1 MKIPYKHVL
10 GALGVTL
17 AVISLAPAS
26 ALADPPTNAND
37 ALAQLHDASQK
48 EESVGEQ
55 YNAAQ
60 SAYQARLADVQ
71 KANADLATDQ
81 QAEKQAKADEDRYR
95 GDVDRWVSATTE
107 GADLSS
113 MSALLT
119 GQSPSDFLD
128 RAWMLQEV
136 SQFNGDA
143 MAGLDKALSKAS
155 DASKKAQQA
164 QDKSNTAAAQAKQVA
179 DGLQAQKDAATQAEQ
194 AAQAAYNRLTG
205 SQKTALASDKG
216 QPFDTSNVPPGAAGI
231 AVKAALG
238 QVGTPYVYGGN
249 QPGVGLD
256 CSSLVQYAYR
266 QAGISLP
273 RVTTDQVNVGT
284 PVSEADLKPGDLLF
298 FGTASNV
305 HHVAMFIGNG
315 QIVHAPDVGQVVK
328 VVPISGGGS
337 DYYTSRRIVNS

>member
-1 MKIPYKHVL
+1 MKNPYKHVL

-17 AVISLAPAS
+17 AVISLTPAS
-26 ALADPPTNAND
+26 AQADPPTNASD

-48 EESVGEQ
+48 QESLGEQ

-60 SAYQARLADVQ
+60 LTYQARQADAQ
-71 KANADLATDQ
+71 KAQMDLATDQ
-81 QAEKQAKADEDRYR
+81 QAVKQAQADEDRYR

-136 SQFNGDA
+136 SQFNGNA
-143 MAGLDKALSKAS
+143 MDGLSKSLDKANS
-155 DASKKAQQA
+155 ASKQADQA
-164 QDKSNTAAAQAKQVA
+164 QKKATDAAAQAKQVA
-179 DGLQAQKDAATQAEQ
+179 DGLAAQKTAAVAAQT
-194 AAQAAYNRLTG
+194 AAQAAYDRLTG
-205 SQKTALASDKG
+205 TQKSALASDKG
-216 QPFDTSNVPPGAAGI
+216 VPFDTSNVPAGAAGI

-238 QVGTPYVYGGN
+238 QVGTPYQYGGN
-249 QPGVGLD
+249 TPNVGLD

-266 QAGISLP
+266 QAGITLP
-273 RVTTDQVNVGT
+273 RVTTEQVLQGR
-284 PVSEADLKPGDLLF
+284 PVAKADMIPGDLLF
-298 FGTASNV
+298 FGTAGNV
-305 HHVAMFIGNG
+305 HHVAMYIGNG
-315 QIVHAPDVGQVVK
+315 NIVHAPDVGQVVK

-337 DYYTSRRIVNS
+337 DYYTSRRIVG

>member
-1 MKIPYKHVL
+1 MKNPYKHVL

-17 AVISLAPAS
+17 AVISLTPAS
-26 ALADPPTNAND
+26 ALADPPTTASD

-48 EESVGEQ
+48 QESLGEQ
-55 YNAAQ
+55 YTAAQ
-60 SAYQARLADVQ
+60 LTYQARQADAQ
-71 KANADLATDQ
+71 KSEAELATDQ
-81 QAEKQAKADEDRYR
+81 EAVKQAQAEEGRYR

-136 SQFNGDA
+136 SKFNGDA
-143 MAGLDKALSKAS
+143 MDGLTRSLDKANA
-155 DASKKAQQA
+155 ASKQAQTAQQKA
-164 QDKSNTAAAQAKQVA
+164 NDAAAQAKQVA
-179 DGLQAQKDAATQAEQ
+179 DGLQAQKTAAQQAQ
-194 AAQAAYNRLTG
+194 TAAQAAYDKLTG
-205 SQKTALASDKG
+205 AQKTQLKSDKG
-216 QPFDTSNVPPGAAGI
+216 LPFDTSNVPAGAAGV

-249 QPGVGLD
+249 SPGSGLD

-266 QAGISLP
+266 QAGVSLP
-273 RVTTDQVNVGT
+273 RVTTEQVLVGRT
-284 PVSEADLKPGDLLF
+284 VAKADLIPGDLVF
-298 FGTASNV
+298 FGTAGNV
-305 HHVAMFIGNG
+305 HHVAMYIGNG
-315 QIVHAPDVGQVVK
+315 NIVHAPDVGQVVK

-337 DYYTSRRIVNS
+337 DYYTSRRIVG

>member
-1 MKIPYKHVL
+1 VKNPYKHVL

-17 AVISLAPAS
+17 AVISLSPAS
-26 ALADPPTNAND
+26 AQADPPTNAND

-48 EESVGEQ
+48 QESLGEQ

-60 SAYQARLADVQ
+60 LAYQARQGDVQ
-71 KANADLATDQ
+71 KATMELATDQ
-81 QAEKQAKADEDRYR
+81 QAEKQAQADEDRYR
-95 GDVDRWVSATTE
+95 GDVDRWVSATTQ

-136 SQFNGDA
+136 SQFNGNA
-143 MAGLDKALSKAS
+143 MDGLSRSLDKASA
-155 DASKKAQQA
+155 ASKQATQA
-164 QDKSNTAAAQAKQVA
+164 QKKANDAAAQAKQVA
-179 DGLQAQKDAATQAEQ
+179 DGLQAQKDAATQAQQ
-194 AAQAAYNRLTG
+194 AAQTAYNRLSGT
-205 SQKTALASDKG
+205 QKTALKSDKG
-216 QPFDTSNVPPGAAGI
+216 VPFDTSNVPAGAAGV

-249 QPGVGLD
+249 TPGSALD

-266 QAGISLP
+266 QAGVSLP
-273 RVTTDQVNVGT
+273 RVTTAQVLEGR
-284 PVSEADLKPGDLLF
+284 PVAKADMIPGDLLF

-305 HHVAMFIGNG
+305 HHVAMYIGGGN
-315 QIVHAPDVGQVVK
+315 IVHAPDVGQVVK

-337 DYYTSRRIVNS
+337 DYYTSRRIVG

>member
-1 MKIPYKHVL
+1 VKNPYKHVL

-17 AVISLAPAS
+17 AVISLVPGS
-26 ALADPPTNAND
+26 AQADPPTNAND

-60 SAYQARLADVQ
+60 LAYQARLADVQ
-71 KANADLATDQ
+71 KATAELAADQ
-81 QAEKQAKADEDRYR
+81 QAEKQALADEGRYR

-136 SQFNGDA
+136 AKFNGDA
-143 MAGLDKALSKAS
+143 MDGLDKALDKANT
-155 DASKKAQQA
+155 ASKKAQQA
-164 QDKSNTAAAQAKQVA
+164 QKTAGDAAAKAKQVA
-179 DGLQAQKDAATQAEQ
+179 DGLQAQQAAAHQAEA

-205 SQKTALASDKG
+205 AQKTALKADRG
-216 QPFDTSNVPPGAAGI
+216 VPFDTSNVPAGAAGI
-231 AVKAALG
+231 AVRAALS
-238 QVGTPYVYGGN
+238 QVGVPYVYGGTTA
-249 QPGVGLD
+249 GVGLD
-256 CSSLVQYAYR
+256 CSGLVQYAYK

-273 RVTTDQVNVGT
+273 RVTTQQVEVGT
-284 PVSEADLKPGDLLF
+284 PVSRDALQPGDLLF

-305 HHVAMFIGNG
+305 HHVAMYIGGGN
-315 QIVHAPDVGQVVK
+315 IVHAPDVGQVVK

-337 DYYTSRRIVNS
+337 DYYTSRRIVG

>member
-1 MKIPYKHVL
+1 MKNPYKHVL

-17 AVISLAPAS
+17 AVISLTPAS

-48 EESVGEQ
+48 EESLGEQ

-60 SAYQARLADVQ
+60 LAYQARQADVQ
-71 KANADLATDQ
+71 KATAELATDQ
-81 QAEKQAKADEDRYR
+81 QAEKQAQADEDRYR
-95 GDVDRWVSATTE
+95 ADVDRWVSATTE

-136 SQFNGDA
+136 SQFNGNA
-143 MAGLDKALSKAS
+143 MDGLSRALDKANA
-155 DASKKAQQA
+155 ASKQAQQA
-164 QDKSNTAAAQAKQVA
+164 QQKANDAAAQAKQVA
-179 DGLQAQKDAATQAEQ
+179 DGLQAQKTAALQAQ
-194 AAQAAYNRLTG
+194 AAAQAAYDKLTG
-205 SQKTALASDKG
+205 GQKAALKSDKG
-216 QPFDTSNVPPGAAGI
+216 LPFDTSNVPAGAAGI
-231 AVKAALG
+231 AVKAALS
-238 QVGTPYVYGGN
+238 QVGVPYVYGGT

-256 CSSLVQYAYR
+256 CSALVQYAYK

-273 RVTTDQVNVGT
+273 RVTTEQVLVGT
-284 PVSEADLKPGDLLF
+284 PVAKADLIPGDLLF

-305 HHVAMFIGNG
+305 HHVAMYIGGGN
-315 QIVHAPDVGQVVK
+315 IVHAPDVGQVVK

-337 DYYTSRRIVNS
+337 DYYTSRRIVG

>member
-1 MKIPYKHVL
+1 VKNPYKHVL

-17 AVISLAPAS
+17 AVISLTPAS
-26 ALADPPTNAND
+26 AQADPPTTASD

-48 EESVGEQ
+48 QESLGEQ

-60 SAYQARLADVQ
+60 LTFQARQADAQ
-71 KANADLATDQ
+71 KAEADLATDQ
-81 QAEKQAKADEDRYR
+81 QAVKQAQSDEDRYR

-136 SQFNGDA
+136 SQFNGNA
-143 MAGLDKALSKAS
+143 MDGLSKSLDKASA
-155 DASKKAQQA
+155 ASKQAQQA
-164 QDKSNTAAAQAKQVA
+164 QQKANDAAAQAKQVA
-179 DGLQAQKDAATQAEQ
+179 DGLQAQKTAAVQAQ
-194 AAQAAYNRLTG
+194 AAAQAAYNKLTG
-205 SQKTALASDKG
+205 TQKTALASDKG
-216 QPFDTSNVPPGAAGI
+216 VPFDSSNVPAGAAGI

-249 QPGVGLD
+249 TPGSALD

-273 RVTTDQVNVGT
+273 RVTTEQVLQGR
-284 PVSEADLKPGDLLF
+284 PVAKADMIPGDLLF
-298 FGTASNV
+298 FGTAGNV
-305 HHVAMFIGNG
+305 HHVAMYIGGGN
-315 QIVHAPDVGQVVK
+315 IVHAPDVGQVVK

-337 DYYTSRRIVNS
+337 DYYTSRRIVG